1 MRIEGNRVTISAEEL
16 NRFAERWPCFGEATE
31 PLQLVFSRGDLC
43 EISGDESLSETAQ
56 EAVSRAILADAK
68 AELARYGRAELRA
81 ALDRQRRADAD
92 SAWLIDEAQ
101 AERGRAALEA
111 AGISPGQ
118 EEQKIWHALNVLDRV
133 GVEL

>member
-1 MRIEGNRVTISAEEL
+1 MRIEGNRVTFSGAEL
-16 NRFAERWPCFGEATE
+16 SRFAERWPCFGHRPES
-31 PLQLVFSRGDLC
+31 LQLVFSRGEVTEL
-43 EISGDESLSETAQ
+43 EGDAG
-56 EAVSRAILADAK
+56 VDPGAILAIAGDAK

-118 EEQKIWHALNVLDRV
+118 EEPKIWDALLQLDRI